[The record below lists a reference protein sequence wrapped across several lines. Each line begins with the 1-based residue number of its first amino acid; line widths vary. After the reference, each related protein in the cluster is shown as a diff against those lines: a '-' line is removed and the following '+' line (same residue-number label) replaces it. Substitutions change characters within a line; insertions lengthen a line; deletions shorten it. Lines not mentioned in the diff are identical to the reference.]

1 MGIGISVWVWYLAL
15 AFEEPHVLWI
25 PMGVHA
31 WLALVV
37 TAQIFKGRKIRR
49 LLRQAYRAES
59 G

>member
-1 MGIGISVWVWYLAL
+1 
-15 AFEEPHVLWI
+15 
-25 PMGVHA
+25 MGVHA
-31 WLALVV
+31 SLALVV